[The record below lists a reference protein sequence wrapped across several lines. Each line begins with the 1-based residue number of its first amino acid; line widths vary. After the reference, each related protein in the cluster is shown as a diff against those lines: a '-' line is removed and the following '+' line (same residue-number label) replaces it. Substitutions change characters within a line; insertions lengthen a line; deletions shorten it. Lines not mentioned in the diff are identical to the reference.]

1 MWSFPN
7 LTFSTNVYFKLPLYK
22 TSIIYPQDCSELPL
36 FASVDPAVAS
46 LPTFAAFSALFDNYV
61 TSPGTAEDH
70 TAEEVEEELQ
80 LLQEVVRSD
89 VMQAALQFL
98 IDRGN

>member
-1 MWSFPN
+1 M
-7 LTFSTNVYFKLPLYK
+7 LFSTNAYFKLPLHKPY
-22 TSIIYPQDCSELPL
+22 IISPQDCSELPL

-70 TAEEVEEELQ
+70 TAQEVEEELQ